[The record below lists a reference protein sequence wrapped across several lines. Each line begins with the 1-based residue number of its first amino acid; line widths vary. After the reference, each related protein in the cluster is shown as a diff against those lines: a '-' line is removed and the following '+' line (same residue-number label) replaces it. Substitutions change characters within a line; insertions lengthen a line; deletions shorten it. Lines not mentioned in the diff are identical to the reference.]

1 VILLCGIPSEAPVAI
16 ARRAAEAAGLE
27 HLVLNQRQ
35 VDEWG
40 LELACVE
47 GRVEGRLHGPGGEL
61 DLQAVAGVYVR
72 LVEPHTLPDLGR
84 PPDPAKLAAAEGL
97 HQGLVSWLEV
107 AECRVA
113 NPLGAS
119 SSNVS
124 KPYQAQLIEAAGL
137 AVPPTIVSNDP
148 EAIRRFAAEHREV
161 VYKSTSSARSIVR
174 RLVPARLGDLAL
186 VRHLPTQFQAYV
198 PGVDVRVHVV
208 GEALFATEIRSS
220 GTDYRYAARDD
231 HEVGMAPCTLPTEV
245 SDRCLALSAALGL
258 PFCGIDLRRTPEG
271 EWFCFEA
278 NPSPAYSY
286 FEQQTGQPIG
296 RALVEYLA
304 GERDTGSHDG
314 AGDREL
320 GGPLGRRA

>member
-1 VILLCGIPSEAPVAI
+1 MILLCGIPSEAPVAM
-16 ARRAAEAAGLE
+16 AQRAAEAAGLA

-40 LELACVE
+40 LELACE
-47 GRVEGRLHGPGGEL
+47 AGRVEGILSGPGGEI
-61 DLQAVAGVYVR
+61 DLREITGVYVR
-72 LVEPHTLPDLGR
+72 LVEPRTLPDLGR
-84 PPDPAKLAAAEGL
+84 PADPAKLATAEGL
-97 HQGLVSWLEV
+97 YQGLVSWLEV

-124 KPYQAQLIEAAGL
+124 KPYQAQLIQAAGL
-137 AVPPTIVSNDP
+137 AVPATIVSNDP
-148 EAIRRFAAEHREV
+148 ECIRRFAAEHREV

-174 RLVPARLGDLAL
+174 RLAPSRLGDLAL
-186 VRHLPTQFQAYV
+186 VRHLPTQFQAHV

-208 GEALFATEIRSS
+208 GDALFATEIRST

-231 HEVGMAPCTLPTEV
+231 GEVTMAPCTLPVELH
-245 SDRCLALSAALGL
+245 DRCLALSATLGL
-258 PFCGIDLRRTPEG
+258 PFCGVDLRRTPED
-271 EWFCFEA
+271 EWVCFEV

-286 FEQQTGQPIG
+286 FERQTGQPIG
-296 RALVEYLA
+296 RALVAYLA
-304 GERDTGSHDG
+304 GERGTESDDG

-320 GGPLGRRA
+320 GGPVGRRA